1 METRK
6 LGKLESIHGISP
18 VFLQRALIVI
28 ILSFIFFLAMLIAF
42 SVRQNIGYFLL
53 ATAFLLIKLF
63 TLFSFIQ
70 ARKKEVKIYENGFSF
85 GKKEC
90 LYNEIEKIE
99 KGQLSCQIIKK
110 DGEKIT
116 LTQALYD
123 LNSIVDKINAKFS
136 AQGVKQNEKI

>member
-6 LGKLESIHGISP
+6 PGKLESVHVISP
-18 VFLQRALIVI
+18 VYLQRALIVI
-28 ILSFIFFLAMLIAF
+28 ILSFIFFLVMLIVF
-42 SVRQNIGYFLL
+42 SLRQNIGYFLL
-53 ATAFLLIKLF
+53 STAFLIIQLF
-63 TLFSFIQ
+63 TMFSFIQ
-70 ARKKEVKIYENGFSF
+70 TRKKVVKIYENGFSF

-99 KGQLSCQIIKK
+99 NNQSSCQIIKK

-123 LNSIVDKINAKFS
+123 LNSIVGKISEKFLEKG
-136 AQGVKQNEKI
+136 AVKNEKV

>member
-6 LGKLESIHGISP
+6 LGKLESVHVISP

-28 ILSFIFFLAMLIAF
+28 ILSFIFFLVMLIVF
-42 SVRQNIGYFLL
+42 SLRQNIGYFLL
-53 ATAFLLIKLF
+53 STAFLIIQLF
-63 TLFSFIQ
+63 TMFSFIQ
-70 ARKKEVKIYENGFSF
+70 ARKKVVKIYENGLSF

-99 KGQLSCQIIKK
+99 NNQSSCQIIKK

-123 LNSIVDKINAKFS
+123 LNSIVGKINEKFS
-136 AQGVKQNEKI
+136 AQGVKQNEKV